1 MVQFE
6 ESWTEE
12 NRGLFIHAD
21 MVIMNKY
28 AIPSLAN
35 NRKEEKSLRINEK
48 KARAVLCEIKL

>member
-6 ESWTEE
+6 ESWSEE

-21 MVIMNKY
+21 MVIVNKY

-35 NRKEEKSLRINEK
+35 NRKEEKNLKINK
-48 KARAVLCEIKL
+48 KKSRSSAM